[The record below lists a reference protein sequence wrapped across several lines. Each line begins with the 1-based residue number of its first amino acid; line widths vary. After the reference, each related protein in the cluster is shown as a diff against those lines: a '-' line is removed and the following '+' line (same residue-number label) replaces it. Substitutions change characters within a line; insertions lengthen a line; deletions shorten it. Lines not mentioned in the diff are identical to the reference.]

1 MRAGLSDRGADR
13 EREGGGGISET
24 SRIFALLEENA
35 RATLMSTQP
44 MPKVSVATVWL
55 DGCSGCHMSLLDMD
69 ERLIELAS
77 AIDIVYSPLVDTKE
91 FPEQVDLTLV
101 EGSVSSEEDLAKIK
115 KIREHT
121 RLLIAMGD
129 CAVTGNVPSMRNPIG
144 PERMLQ
150 HIYLRHAPSE
160 IVPRMLP
167 RVLPVHQVVK
177 VDAYL
182 PGCPPSAD
190 VLYFALTE
198 LLAGRIP
205 DVHDLTRF
213 GK

>member
-1 MRAGLSDRGADR
+1 
-13 EREGGGGISET
+13 
-24 SRIFALLEENA
+24 
-35 RATLMSTQP
+35 MSF
-44 MPKVSVATVWL
+44 
-55 DGCSGCHMSLLDMD
+55 LDMD
-69 ERLIELAS
+69 ERLIELAA
-77 AIDIVYSPLVDTKE
+77 AIDIVYSPLVDIKT

-101 EGSVSSEEDLAKIK
+101 EGSVSSEDDLAKIK

-129 CAVTGNVPSMRNPIG
+129 CAVTGNVPSMRNPCG
-144 PERMLQ
+144 AEQMLQ
-150 HIYLRHAPSE
+150 HVYLRHAPSS

-167 RVLPVHQVVK
+167 RVLPVHQVVT
-177 VDAYL
+177 VDAFL

-198 LLAGRIP
+198 MLAGRMA

>member
-1 MRAGLSDRGADR
+1 
-13 EREGGGGISET
+13 
-24 SRIFALLEENA
+24 
-35 RATLMSTQP
+35 MSTQP
-44 MPKVSVATVWL
+44 TTKVSVATVWL
-55 DGCSGCHMSLLDMD
+55 DGCSGCHMSFLDMD

-77 AIDIVYSPLVDTKE
+77 AIDIVYSPIVDTKE

-101 EGSVSSEEDLAKIK
+101 EGSVSSEADLAKIK

-129 CAVTGNVPSMRNPIG
+129 CAVTGNVPSLRNPLG
-144 PERMLQ
+144 PEKMLQ

-167 RVLPVHQVVK
+167 RVLPVHQVVQ

-198 LLAGRIP
+198 LLAGRMP

>member
-1 MRAGLSDRGADR
+1 
-13 EREGGGGISET
+13 
-24 SRIFALLEENA
+24 
-35 RATLMSTQP
+35 MSTQP
-44 MPKVSVATVWL
+44 TTKVSVATVWL

-69 ERLIELAS
+69 ERLLELA
-77 AIDIVYSPLVDTKE
+77 AVIDIVYSPLVDNKT

-115 KIREHT
+115 KVREHT
-121 RLLIAMGD
+121 RLLISMGD
-129 CAVTGNVPSMRNPIG
+129 CAVTGNVPSMRNPFG
-144 PERMLQ
+144 PERVLQ
-150 HIYLRHAPSE
+150 RVYAQQAPRE
-160 IVPRMLP
+160 IVPRLLP
-167 RVLPVHQVVK
+167 RVMPVHQVVA

-198 LLAGRIP
+198 LLAGRMP
-205 DVHDLTRF
+205 DLKGSTRF